1 MADALAPRRMV
12 LNAFSMNCVSHIQQ
26 GMWTREDTRQL
37 EFGSLDPWIELAKVA
52 EEGCFD
58 TIFLADVLGLYDN
71 YKGNADTSLR
81 QAMQVPVNDPM
92 LLIPAMAAATEHI
105 GSPDQWP
112 RGLEHSDL
120 IFA

>member
-1 MADALAPRRMV
+1 
-12 LNAFSMNCVSHIQQ
+12 
-26 GMWTREDTRQL
+26 MWTREDTRQL

-81 QAMQVPVNDPM
+81 QAMQVPVND
-92 LLIPAMAAATEHI
+92 LSLIHI
-105 GSPDQWP
+105 
-112 RGLEHSDL
+112 
-120 IFA
+120 